1 MVRTRFLGMCL
12 RSEFL
17 NCTLPFIKKGVELP
31 GLPGGSYIIHAYTE
45 HPR

>member
-12 RSEFL
+12 RSELL